1 MDKGIIIGIDYEQ
14 SSRALP
20 FSLFKIQT
28 STHLFLPQ
36 FMRYHL
42 ESSASSLHNAL
53 AFAQNYMSIVYFGH
67 ALEVLLHSV
76 LEDADAEQGAASE
89 PTATSPTSPIAASA
103 HASPGSPSASVSA
116 RHTSN
121 AVMLNSPTAP
131 TSPTTTLRN
140 SRDRQGK
147 ALPDSLKRVVEF
159 LDYFPESLDVVVG
172 CARKTEMER
181 WGVLFAAVGQPRE
194 LYEAC
199 VQLGKWRSAAGYLL
213 VLHNLE
219 ELDDVKVC
227 LIYQTNALN
236 RRGGVA

>member
-1 MDKGIIIGIDYEQ
+1 MDKGIINGIDYEQ

-42 ESSASSLHNAL
+42 ESPSSSLHHAL
-53 AFAQNYMSIVYFGH
+53 AFAENYKSIVYFSH

-76 LEDADAEQGAASE
+76 LEDADAEGS
-89 PTATSPTSPIAASA
+89 ATSADADAAANTSNPSSISNPTLHSSEHVTLNSPIAA
-103 HASPGSPSASVSA
+103 ASLTDTPPRSTERFENP
-116 RHTSN
+116 RH
-121 AVMLNSPTAP
+121 
-131 TSPTTTLRN
+131 
-140 SRDRQGK
+140 
-147 ALPDSLKRVVEF
+147 DSLSKTVEF
-159 LDYFPESLDVVVG
+159 LDHFPESLDVVVG

-199 VQLGKWRSAAGYLL
+199 VRLGKWRTAAGYLL

-227 LIYQTNALN
+227 CVCWTCNMAL
-236 RRGGVA
+236 